1 MIKKILMLNDTRKQ
15 NQRALNESQE
25 IPEIHSNQ
33 PLPKAQR
40 RGPAFLRYGL
50 ALGLFALTLG
60 VSILLSYFGLKIN
73 LTILVVFALFVAAW
87 YGGRGPGLL
96 LALLLAAAT
105 IILNPIPPEASIAK
119 VIFGYFSLFSLLIF
133 LVLLVSGRK
142 GVAKHN
148 DRLRHQN
155 ELLLNSVGEGIIGF
169 DTDGKC
175 TFINLAAAGMLGW
188 KVEELIGKQQ
198 HFIFHYAKPDGNP
211 DPLEKCPV
219 YGALK
224 DGSVHHLKD
233 EVFRRKDGT
242 GFPVEFTSTP
252 VQENGQLIGAVVVFR
267 DITEQKQAKNVLRR
281 QALLIEQSYEAI
293 FVWDFESGIFEWN
306 TGCERLYGFTK
317 KEALGQMGYELLQ
330 TTFPCPLPEFIS
342 ELEGKGFWT
351 GEVRQ
356 RTKHGGEVLSES
368 RFQILEL
375 DGHRIVLQTNRDV
388 TERKRAEDAL
398 VQLNETLE
406 QRVAE
411 RTIQLKA
418 AARRESMMIKNA
430 LDVICTIDKEG
441 RFTSLSPASFKLWG
455 YKPDELIGRRY
466 IELVVPEDIA
476 KTNEA
481 ALAVMSGMITTG
493 FENRYQHKD
502 GSLVNML
509 WAAYWSDTEQL
520 MFCVAR
526 DITERKLMEEELK
539 RREAQLMEAQS
550 IAHVGSWEWDIEKD
564 KIRWSDELYRIF
576 GLKPQELDLTF
587 ESYLNC
593 IHPDDREM
601 VSSIVRA
608 SLRTFEFPFHD
619 HRIVR
624 PDSLTRI
631 CYAVGRVILNDH
643 GNPVK
648 IIGITQDITERK
660 LAEDEIKQLNEN
672 LEKQAAWLEAANKE
686 LEAFSYSVSHD
697 LRAPLRAID
706 GFSRIILEDYADKL
720 DDEGRRFLDVIRNNA
735 QNMGHLIDDLLTFSR
750 LGRKQLEPAEID
762 MNELARDVSVQI
774 ESGSNSNPQ
783 NIKIEPLP
791 SAPGDKA
798 LIRQVFVNLLTN
810 AVKYSTTSGSATIRI
825 GGRSENG
832 ENIYFVQDNGVGFDM
847 KYSNKLFGVFQ
858 RLHSAEEFE
867 GTGVGLAIVQRIIH
881 RHGGRVWAEGEV
893 GKGATFYFSL
903 RQKNLN
909 QGELNNG
916 SE

>member
-1 MIKKILMLNDTRKQ
+1 MLNDMRKQ
-15 NQRALNESQE
+15 NQIPLNESQE
-25 IPEIHSNQ
+25 MPEIHLNQ

-40 RGPAFLRYGL
+40 IRPVLLRYGL

-60 VSILLSYFGLKIN
+60 ISILLSYFGLKIN

-96 LALLLAAAT
+96 LVLLVTAVT
-105 IILNPIPPEASIAK
+105 IIFTPIPPDSSIAK
-119 VIFGYFSLFSLLIF
+119 AVFGYFSVFSLLVF

-148 DRLRHQN
+148 DQLRHQN

-198 HFIFHYAKPDGNP
+198 HSIFHHTKPDGNP
-211 DPLEKCPV
+211 YPLEERPI
-219 YGALK
+219 YSEFK
-224 DGSVHHLKD
+224 DGNVHHIKD
-233 EVFRRKDGT
+233 EVFWRKDGT
-242 GFPVEFTSTP
+242 GFPVDYTSTP

-267 DITEQKQAKNVLRR
+267 DITE
-281 QALLIEQSYEAI
+281 
-293 FVWDFESGIFEWN
+293 
-306 TGCERLYGFTK
+306 
-317 KEALGQMGYELLQ
+317 
-330 TTFPCPLPEFIS
+330 
-342 ELEGKGFWT
+342 
-351 GEVRQ
+351 
-356 RTKHGGEVLSES
+356 
-368 RFQILEL
+368 
-375 DGHRIVLQTNRDV
+375 
-388 TERKRAEDAL
+388 RKRAEDAL
-398 VQLNETLE
+398 IQINETLE
-406 QRVAE
+406 QRVVE
-411 RTIQLKA
+411 RTVKLKA
-418 AARRESMMIKNA
+418 AIRRESLMIENA
-430 LDVICTIDKEG
+430 LDIICTIDEEG
-441 RFTSLSPASFKLWG
+441 KFASLSPASFKLWG

-466 IELVVPEDIA
+466 IELVAPEDIA
-476 KTNEA
+476 KTNDA
-481 ALAVMSGMITTG
+481 ALAVMSGLITTD
-493 FENRYQHKD
+493 FENRYLHKD

-509 WAAYWSDTEQL
+509 WTASWSETEQL

-526 DITERKLMEEELK
+526 DITERKQMEEELK
-539 RREAQLMEAQS
+539 RREAQLTEAQA

-564 KIRWSDELYRIF
+564 RIIWSDELYRIF
-576 GLKPQELDLTF
+576 GLNSQEFDLTF

-593 IHPDDREM
+593 IHPDDQEM
-601 VSSIVRA
+601 VSGHVSA
-608 SLRTFEFPFHD
+608 SLETFDFPVYD

-624 PDSLTRI
+624 QDGSTRI
-631 CYAVGRVILNDH
+631 CNTVGRVILNEH

-648 IIGITQDITERK
+648 IIGITQDITRRK
-660 LAEDEIKQLNEN
+660 LAEEKIKQLNQN
-672 LEKQAAWLEAANKE
+672 LEKQATWLEAANKE

-706 GFSRIILEDYADKL
+706 GFSRIFIEDYAEQL
-720 DDEGRRFLDVIRNNA
+720 DDEGRRILGVIRNNA
-735 QNMGHLIDDLLTFSR
+735 QNMGHLIDDLLAFSR
-750 LGRKQLEPAEID
+750 LGRKQIEPAEIN
-762 MNELARDVSVQI
+762 MMELARDVSVQI
-774 ESGSNSNPQ
+774 GSSSNSKPQ

-798 LIRQVFVNLLTN
+798 LIRQVFVNLLSN
-810 AVKYSTTSGSATIRI
+810 AVKYSTTSGSAKIRI

-847 KYSNKLFGVFQ
+847 KYSDKLFGVFQ
-858 RLHSAEEFE
+858 RLHSSEEFE

-903 RQKNLN
+903 LQSNLN

-916 SE
+916 HE